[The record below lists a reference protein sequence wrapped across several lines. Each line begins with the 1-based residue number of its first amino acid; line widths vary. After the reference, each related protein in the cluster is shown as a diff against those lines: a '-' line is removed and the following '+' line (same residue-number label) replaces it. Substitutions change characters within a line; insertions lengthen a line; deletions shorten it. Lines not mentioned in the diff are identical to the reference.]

1 MSKHV
6 VGNAMKTP
14 IKANNLIVQN
24 FLFKN
29 EKYLS
34 YLGWLILIL
43 IAIMQEL
50 KIRGGFITNYGADII
65 APIMLYYWTRTNR
78 GLFAK
83 LSKNGLNEIQTAI
96 LIWVLCLAW
105 EIRQKF
111 DLNTGVFDIL
121 DILTYSLTLLSCY
134 YYDITRIKT
143 IDSDKG

>member
-34 YLGWLILIL
+34 YLGWLIFML
-43 IAIMQEL
+43 IAIMQYL
-50 KIRGGFITNYGADII
+50 MIRGGFITNYGADII

-78 GLFAK
+78 GLFAN
-83 LSKNGLNEIQTAI
+83 LSKNRLNEIQTTT
-96 LIWVLCLAW
+96 LIWFLCLAW

-111 DLNTGVFDIL
+111 DLNTGIFDIY
-121 DILTYSLTLLSCY
+121 DILTYVLTLLTCY
-134 YYDITRIKT
+134 YYDITRIKA
-143 IDSDKG
+143 IGSDKG